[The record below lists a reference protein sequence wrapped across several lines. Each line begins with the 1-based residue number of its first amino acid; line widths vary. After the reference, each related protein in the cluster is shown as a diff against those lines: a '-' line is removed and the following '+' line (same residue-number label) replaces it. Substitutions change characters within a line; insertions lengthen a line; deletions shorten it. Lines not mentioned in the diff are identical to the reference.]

1 MNTIRVYVNGR
12 GVDVPRGATAL
23 DALRAADPD
32 AARLV
37 EEGKRALVDSRGL
50 VLSPATILSAGS
62 ILRVVSARAAGELAD
77 RA

>member
-1 MNTIRVYVNGR
+1 MNTIRVYVNGQ

-23 DALRAADPD
+23 DALRVADPD

-50 VLSPATILSAGS
+50 GLSPTAVLSAGS
-62 ILRVVSARAAGELAD
+62 IVRVVSARAAGEKAD
-77 RA
+77 GP

>member
-23 DALRAADPD
+23 DALRVADPEL
-32 AARLV
+32 ARLV

-50 VLSPATILSAGS
+50 ALSPAAALSAGS
-62 ILRVVSARAAGELAD
+62 ILRVISARAVGEPAD
-77 RA
+77 GA